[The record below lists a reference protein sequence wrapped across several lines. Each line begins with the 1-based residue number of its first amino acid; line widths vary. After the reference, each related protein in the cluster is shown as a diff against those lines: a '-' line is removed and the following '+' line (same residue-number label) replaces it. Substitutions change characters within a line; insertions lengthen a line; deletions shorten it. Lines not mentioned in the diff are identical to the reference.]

1 MSSVTV
7 TGAPGVRLRLWAQPR
22 RKYGRHLRLLFLNE
36 AAEAKG
42 EAEVWEHG
50 GVVEGRVQRLE
61 LDCVG
66 RLRLG
71 LLLTAAKKLE
81 KKSFRMKLFNEISLL
96 TRC

>member
-7 TGAPGVRLRLWAQPR
+7 TGAPGLRLWAQPR
-22 RKYGRHLRLLFLNE
+22 REYGRHLRLLFLNE